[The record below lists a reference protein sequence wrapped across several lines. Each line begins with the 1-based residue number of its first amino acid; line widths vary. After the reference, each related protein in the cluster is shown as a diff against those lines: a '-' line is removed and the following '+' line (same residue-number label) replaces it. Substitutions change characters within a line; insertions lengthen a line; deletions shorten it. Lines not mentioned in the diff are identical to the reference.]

1 MELLTLI
8 EIKAF
13 LRIDDDSEDTL
24 LTSLSNTAKERVQTV
39 VGKPLEEL
47 TPLPETVKTTMLIT
61 VATLYE
67 NRQGGKYGI
76 DVKNLDDILRR
87 LLSDIREVRF

>member
-87 LLSDIREVRF
+87 LLSDIRGVRF